1 MTPVGYAASQNG
13 PGIFF
18 DQPFTLLNSAEAA
31 IRGRVSA
38 QRTTPH
44 GRCILVQPFGVTQ
57 KDLLVPAFYL
67 LRNGFEVVRF
77 DPTNHV
83 GVSDGSVSD
92 FTISRLCED
101 IRHVLET
108 FESSSSSVVSFSL
121 SMRPTLRAV
130 RDLEFASL
138 WGILPVFNMRSTLKA
153 VCGDDLIGMYLDGAA
168 PDSYTVLNFDVKRA
182 FCADCVD
189 AGFDGLEG
197 SIRDAAQIETPTRL
211 VLGDTDP
218 WIAQEDVDC
227 VGNAFPNCSLY
238 GVSGGS
244 HQIFR
249 SPILLDAYMTLIIEG
264 LFRDHGIDAPVVLP
278 PFREV
283 IAFANESKRHEEVA
297 MADEGVCR

>member
-1 MTPVGYAASQNG
+1 MKTGAYVASQNG
-13 PGIFF
+13 PGTFF
-18 DQPFTLLNSAEAA
+18 DRPFTTLNSGNAA
-31 IRGRVSA
+31 IRGCVSSPLT
-38 QRTTPH
+38 RSH

-57 KDLLVPAFYL
+57 KDLLVPTYYL

-101 IRHVLET
+101 IRHVLES
-108 FESSSSSVVSFSL
+108 FKASSSSVISFSL
-121 SMRPTLRAV
+121 SMRPTLRAM
-130 RDLEFASL
+130 RNLEFASL

-153 VCGDDLIGMYLDGAA
+153 VCGDDLIGMYLDGVA
-168 PDSYTVLNFDVKRA
+168 PDSYTILNFDVKRA
-182 FCADCVD
+182 FCADCVA

-211 VLGDTDP
+211 VLGDKDP
-218 WIAQEDVDC
+218 WIAQEDVNC
-227 VGNAFPNCSLY
+227 VGDAFPNCSFY

-249 SPILLDAYMTLIIEG
+249 SPVLFDAYMALIIKG
-264 LFRDHGIDAPVVLP
+264 LFRDYGIDAPVVLP

-283 IAFANESKRHEEVA
+283 IAFANQSKRQEETA